1 KSPMTAKMLSK
12 PYRGQS
18 RPDWLS
24 VRVKIMRWCLRLKLA
39 QNWQTFG
46 ELLYASNDSPIVED
60 SRKDDFWGAKAD
72 EDGNLVG
79 QNILGRLLMELRDHL
94 RSPKGNELRT
104 VPLPNIKDLL
114 LYGEPMTYKELSERP
129 FPDEREDMQPAAM

>member
-1 KSPMTAKMLSK
+1 YQACRFPSLPDVQRMIIGEKSPMTAKMLSK

-18 RPDWLS
+18 RPDWLA

-60 SRKDDFWGAKAD
+60 SRKDDFWGARAGG
-72 EDGNLVG
+72 DGNLVG
-79 QNILGRLLMELRDHL
+79 QNILGRLLMEL
-94 RSPKGNELRT
+94 
-104 VPLPNIKDLL
+104 
-114 LYGEPMTYKELSERP
+114 
-129 FPDEREDMQPAAM
+129 